1 MALNRRMS
9 LRSFLL
15 LTFVCLLWA
24 ANTIVGRL
32 AVGTLSV
39 LVIVLRPS
47 ARIFKPLLVRSRV

>member
-1 MALNRRMS
+1 MS